1 MAKNITFEER
11 YTIECMLNSNYP
23 LQAIYNCIKRTYR
36 TLKRELSRCDPNKYI
51 ASVAQKH
58 ASKKMSR
65 EQNYNLGILAE
76 DYIREKLIEDK
87 WSPMIISK
95 SIESAGFEAVSH
107 TYIYSYIQKD
117 KWSGGELYKSLAHP
131 NKYQGKKKYKGS
143 IPNRV
148 SIDQR
153 PEIANDRK
161 RIGDIETD
169 LVVSPK
175 NQGSSIVS
183 SIDRLSRFCCLDK
196 VANKTKESVSEIVV
210 SGLSNIG
217 FDILTITTDNG
228 TEFTNHESIASQLD
242 VDYYF
247 ADPYSSYQ
255 RGSIEQLNG
264 LIRRFIPKGTFID
277 EVDYHFIK
285 TVESKLNN
293 RPRKV
298 LGWLSPIEYLRKQD
312 SCGKSGQLRV

>member
-1 MAKNITFEER
+1 MAKNITYEER
-11 YTIECMLNSNYP
+11 CTIEHMLNASYSVDEI
-23 LQAIYNCIKRTYR
+23 QRCIKRSKR
-36 TLKRELSRCDPNKYI
+36 TFKREISRCEDNKYV
-51 ASVAQKH
+51 ATVAQSH
-58 ASKKMSR
+58 ASQKMCR
-65 EQNYNLGILAE
+65 RQEFHLTLAAK
-76 DYIREKLIEDK
+76 DYINDKLVSDK

-95 SIESAGFEAVSH
+95 RLESAGFDTISH
-107 TYIYSYIQKD
+107 TYIYSYIRKD
-117 KWSGGELYKSLAHP
+117 KESGGELYKSLAHP

-148 SIDQR
+148 SIDKR
-153 PEIANDRK
+153 PDVANDRK

-183 SIDRLSRFCCLDK
+183 SVDRLSRFCCLDK

-210 SGLSNIG
+210 RGLSNIG

-228 TEFTNHESIASQLD
+228 TEFTDHESIASQLG
-242 VDYYF
+242 VSYYF

-277 EVDYHFIK
+277 EVDYHLIK

-298 LGWLSPIEYLRKQD
+298 LGWLSPIEYLMKQD
-312 SCGKSGQLRV
+312 GCGEIGQLRV

>member
-1 MAKNITFEER
+1 
-11 YTIECMLNSNYP
+11 
-23 LQAIYNCIKRTYR
+23 
-36 TLKRELSRCDPNKYI
+36 
-51 ASVAQKH
+51 
-58 ASKKMSR
+58 MSR
-65 EQNYNLGILAE
+65 EQNYNLDILAE
-76 DYIREKLIEDK
+76 DYIRDKLIEDK

-117 KWSGGELYKSLAHP
+117 KGSGGELYKSLAHP

-277 EVDYHFIK
+277 EIDYHFIK

-312 SCGKSGQLRV
+312 SCGESGQLRV